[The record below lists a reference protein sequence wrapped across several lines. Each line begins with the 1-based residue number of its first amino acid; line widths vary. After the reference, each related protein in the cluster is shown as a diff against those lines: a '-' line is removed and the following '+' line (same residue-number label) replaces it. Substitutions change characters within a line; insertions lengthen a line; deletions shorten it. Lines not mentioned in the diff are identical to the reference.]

1 MFKKIVSQLSF
12 SPALVGQLGFYAK
25 RLRKE
30 QTTRRLGLIF
40 VALALVVQ
48 SLVVFQAPE
57 PANASSNNDMVVG
70 GLGYGSNLSLNNF
83 LAPYDRNERHLQDIF
98 NNAGITRAEI
108 AATTFSTVN
117 AGTSTSYGFE
127 NRAGSTPVT
136 IVDGNYNPVTTLY
149 GRPMTVMGWKPTDQ
163 VYAYVG
169 HSAKAGWFAIM
180 RACGNLITHGIITPP
195 TPPPPAPP
203 PPPTPA
209 PSPANIISSKSGV
222 NVTRGNVDA
231 TKTTAKEND
240 KIRYTISVKNTGGT
254 AAAVAMKDD
263 LKSVMQYSK
272 LIDKGGGTFS
282 TSSKI
287 LSWGNATV
295 NPGATVTR
303 QYVVQMNDSL
313 INTTTNCSMKNTFL
327 GKTVTVPV
335 GCTTP
340 PANIVSSKSAINV
353 TQKKIDAT
361 KTTAKENDKITYTV
375 TVKNTGGTAKTVTMK
390 DDLNDV
396 LTFSKLTDKGDGTLN
411 ASTNILSWPA
421 VSVKPNA
428 TITKKYTVQIN
439 SSLINDTTN
448 CKMVNNFMGKSLT
461 VLIGCKT
468 PPADVVVSK
477 TASNITQGN
486 IDATKTTANTSD
498 RISFTLTAEN
508 KGGTTKDFIFDDTL
522 SDVLEYAKLVDN
534 GGGTF
539 NEATQKLT
547 WPAVSLKPGQKEIR
561 TFAVQVLPQIPAT
574 PQGISDSTSYDCRMQ
589 NTFYEAYVTVNV
601 NCPPPKVIE
610 QVVPELPH
618 TGPRENVMFAVIV
631 FSVVVYFYLRSR
643 QLTTE
648 VRLIRRDV
656 NGGSI

>member
-25 RLRKE
+25 RLKKE

-203 PPPTPA
+203 PPA
-209 PSPANIISSKSGV
+209 PANIVTSKTGV
-222 NVTRGNVDA
+222 NVTRGNVEA
-231 TKTTAKEND
+231 SKVLAQEKD
-240 KIRYTISVKNTGGT
+240 K
-254 AAAVAMKDD
+254 
-263 LKSVMQYSK
+263 L
-272 LIDKGGGTFS
+272 
-282 TSSKI
+282 
-287 LSWGNATV
+287 
-295 NPGATVTR
+295 
-303 QYVVQMNDSL
+303 
-313 INTTTNCSMKNTFL
+313 
-327 GKTVTVPV
+327 
-335 GCTTP
+335 
-340 PANIVSSKSAINV
+340 
-353 TQKKIDAT
+353 
-361 KTTAKENDKITYTV
+361 TYTV
-375 TVKNTGGTAKTVTMK
+375 KVSNTGGTAKSVELK
-390 DDLNDV
+390 DNLSEVLN
-396 LTFSKLTDKGDGTLN
+396 FSKLTDAGGGALN
-411 ASTNILSWPA
+411 ATTKTLSWPSVNLAPGASVTKTYA
-421 VSVKPNA
+421 VQMN
-428 TITKKYTVQIN
+428 T
-439 SSLINDTTN
+439 SLINSTTE
-448 CKMVNNFMGKSLT
+448 CKMTNKFIDKSFT
-461 VLIGCKT
+461 VPVGCKT

-477 TASNITQGN
+477 SAANVTQGN
-486 IDATKTTANTSD
+486 IDATKTTANTND
-498 RISFTLTAEN
+498 RITFTLTAEN
-508 KGGTTKDFIFDDTL
+508 KGGTAKDFIFDDTL
-522 SDVLEYAKLVDN
+522 SDVLEYAKLLDN

-539 NEATQKLT
+539 NEATKKLT

-561 TFAVQVLPQIPAT
+561 TFSVSILPQIPAT
-574 PQGISDSTSYDCRMQ
+574 PQGISDSTSYDCRIQ
-589 NTFYEAYVTVNV
+589 NTFYAAYVTIPV

-631 FSVVVYFYLRSR
+631 FSIVVYFYLRSR

-656 NGGSI
+656 NGGTI